1 MKQLDQASSKQR
13 QKDFYLMKQ
22 IMWDDDF
29 MTSENMRT
37 VKQHYKSPKGQKHAD
52 KLKRPNGLR
61 EKHVGMKTNNSE
73 LELLFIS
80 RGI

>member
-52 KLKRPNGLR
+52 KLKRYSIIIVY
-61 EKHVGMKTNNSE
+61 VGTNRS
-73 LELLFIS
+73 S
-80 RGI
+80 RTSL

>member
-1 MKQLDQASSKQR
+1 MDQASSKQR

-37 VKQHYKSPKGQKHAD
+37 VKTT
-52 KLKRPNGLR
+52 L
-61 EKHVGMKTNNSE
+61 
-73 LELLFIS
+73 
-80 RGI
+80 

>member
-1 MKQLDQASSKQR
+1 MDQASSKQR

-37 VKQHYKSPKGQKHAD
+37 VK
-52 KLKRPNGLR
+52 LKRPNGLR

>member
-1 MKQLDQASSKQR
+1 
-13 QKDFYLMKQ
+13 
-22 IMWDDDF
+22 

-52 KLKRPNGLR
+52 KLKRPNGLS